1 MMNFVT
7 KLKQKEN
14 SIWALCFV
22 AALCIGIGV
31 FFDYYYDINDDVL
44 IKDILAGVYTGTPEG
59 HNIQMLFPISF
70 LLSLPYHII
79 RGIPWYGLFLCFCH
93 FGCFYLLAERLLHFC
108 KKRLTK
114 ALLLLMMAM
123 LVGALFLWEL
133 IFVQYTVTA
142 ALLTV
147 TAAFLFYT
155 VEETAQVK
163 DFYKKSLPS
172 IMLVNLAFCIRS
184 EMLLLLLPLVC
195 VTGICRWAAEKPVF
209 TKANAAKY
217 FAVFGGILAGLLLNQ
232 GIHMAAHGSESWQ
245 EFNRFFDAR
254 TSLYD
259 YQGIPA
265 YDGSEAFYESVG
277 MTKAEQLLLINYNFG
292 MDEEINADMMEQLTA
307 YAESLDHRTFGSTL
321 KHALRQYAD
330 RFFKWGYGEV
340 TSAWD
345 YRYRSVA
352 ETDYPWNLFILILYA
367 LVLAAA
373 ICNRQFRYLWELCFL
388 GAVRSALWLFII
400 YNGRMPVR
408 ITYPLCLMEFVILAA
423 MLLGECKN
431 SPKAMRFLRAGCC
444 LILMLLALLN
454 VNKSIGAVQ
463 KEYARREEV
472 NRELQAL
479 QSYTKAHPDN
489 FYFVDVYSTVSYSEK
504 MFSGVD
510 NSLSNYDIMG
520 GWASKS
526 PLMYKKYAQFSIG
539 TMEEALLTGEK
550 VYVIVHTPQPGWL
563 PVIEDWMPAYYEDR
577 GVEVQIEAE
586 EAILLNGQETFL
598 VYKVTQ
604 CVPERDS

>member
-1 MMNFVT
+1 MNFVT

-14 SIWALCFV
+14 SIWAIFF
-22 AALCIGIGV
+22 AAVLCIVIGI
-31 FFDYYYDINDDVL
+31 FFDYYYDMNDDVL
-44 IKDILAGVYTGTPEG
+44 IKDILAGVYTGTPKG

-70 LLSLPYHII
+70 LLSLPYRII
-79 RGIPWYGLFLCFCH
+79 RGVPWYGLFLCFCH
-93 FGCFYLLAERLLHFC
+93 FGCFYLLTERLLQFC
-108 KKRLTK
+108 SKRLTK
-114 ALLLLMMAM
+114 VMLLLLTAV
-123 LVGALFLWEL
+123 LIAALFLWEL

-155 VEETAQVK
+155 MEETASVK

-172 IMLVNLAFCIRS
+172 ILLVNLAFCIRS

-195 VTGICRWAAEKPVF
+195 VTGICRWASEKPVF
-209 TKANAAKY
+209 TKVNAAKY

-232 GIHMAAHGSESWQ
+232 GMHMAAHGSEGWQ

-254 TSLYD
+254 TNLYD

-265 YDGSEAFYESVG
+265 YEGNEAFYETIG
-277 MTKAEQLLLINYNFG
+277 LTEAEQMLLVNYNFG
-292 MDEEINADMMEQLTA
+292 MDEEINAELMEQLTA
-307 YAESLDHRTFGSTL
+307 YADSVDTRTFAGNL
-321 KHALRQYAD
+321 KNAIRQYID
-330 RFFKWGYGEV
+330 RFLKWGYGEV

-345 YRYRSVA
+345 YRYRNAA

-367 LVLAAA
+367 LVLVAA
-373 ICNRQFRYLWELCFL
+373 ICNRRFRYLWELCCL
-388 GAVRSALWLFII
+388 GVVRSGLWLFIL

-408 ITYPLCLMEFVILAA
+408 ITYPLYLMEFVILAA
-423 MLLGECKN
+423 MLLGECK
-431 SPKAMRFLRAGCC
+431 SSKQVFRFFRPGFCI
-444 LILMLLALLN
+444 ILALFALLN
-454 VNKSIGAVQ
+454 LNKSIAAVQ

-472 NRELQAL
+472 NRELQVL
-479 QSYTKAHPDN
+479 QSYTKEHPDS

-504 MFSGVD
+504 MFDGAD

-526 PLMYKKYAQFSIG
+526 PLMYEKYAQFSIE

-550 VYVIVHTPQPGWL
+550 VYVIVHTPQPAWL
-563 PVIEDWMPAYYEDR
+563 PAMEDWLPAYYEDR
-577 GVEVQIEAE
+577 GIEVQMKE
-586 EAILLNGQETFL
+586 EDMILLDGQEIFL
-598 VYKVTQ
+598 VYRVT
-604 CVPERDS
+604 R